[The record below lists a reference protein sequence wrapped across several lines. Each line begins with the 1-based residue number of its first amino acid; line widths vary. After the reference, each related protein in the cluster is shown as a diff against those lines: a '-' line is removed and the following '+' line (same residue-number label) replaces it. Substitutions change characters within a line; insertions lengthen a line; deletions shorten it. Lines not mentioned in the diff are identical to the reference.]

1 MGSGLMAFLEKVFR
15 KEQEMDMEEML
26 NNLDVEEE
34 NTYEDAD
41 ALVKP
46 VNLVGDKDVE
56 VVMNELRVGNFVLL
70 NIGEMRKR
78 NAIKL
83 RELVGSIRSQVESL
97 NGDLA
102 LVSTEKVLLTPAKIK
117 IVKQRR

>member
-1 MGSGLMAFLEKVFR
+1 MAFLEKVFR
-15 KEQEMDMEEML
+15 KEREMDMEEML

-46 VNLVGDKDVE
+46 VNLVGDKDLDI
-56 VVMNELRVGNFVLL
+56 VMNELKAGNFVLL

-78 NAIKL
+78 NAVKL
-83 RELVGSIRSQVESL
+83 RELVGGLRSQVEAL

-102 LVSTEKVLLTPAKIK
+102 LVSQEKILLTPAKIK
-117 IVKQRR
+117 IVKRRA

>member
-1 MGSGLMAFLEKVFR
+1 MAFLEKVFR
-15 KEQEMDMEEML
+15 KEEEMDMEEML

-46 VNLVGDKDVE
+46 VNLVGDKDIDVA
-56 VVMNELRVGNFVLL
+56 MNELKQGNFVLL

-78 NAIKL
+78 NAMKL
-83 RELVGSIRSQVESL
+83 RELVSGLRSQIEGI

-102 LVSTEKVLLTPAKIK
+102 LVSQEKILCTPQKIK
-117 IVKQRR
+117 IVKRRA